1 MCRINDCKWGQIIFT
16 AENVIKYLV
25 KEEEKMKQGLNL
37 AKRIVLFFLGMSII
51 QLGVALF
58 LKTNI
63 GSDPFTVFTQGLSIT
78 LNKTGL
84 KDFSFVQMLAG
95 KSEVTPGIAN
105 MIILIVLF
113 VIILFTEK
121 KRIKIGTLICVVGVG
136 PIIDFGVKIISY
148 FPVESYNYVIKMILL
163 LLGCF
168 IIAIGFSILS
178 ASNIGVAPND
188 IIPFIIQDKTKIE
201 YRWVRISL
209 DAVFLIGG
217 FLLGGKVGIGTII
230 AMLSTGP
237 FIQLCLPYGEKC
249 VNLILGSYETKTEEV
264 AA

>member
-1 MCRINDCKWGQIIFT
+1 
-16 AENVIKYLV
+16 
-25 KEEEKMKQGLNL
+25 MKQGLNL
-37 AKRIVLFFLGMSII
+37 TKRIILFFLGMSII

-63 GSDPFTVFTQGLSIT
+63 GSDPFTVFTQGLSMS

-84 KDFSFVQMLAG
+84 KDFSLVQMLAG

-121 KRIKIGTLICVVGVG
+121 SRIKIGTLICVVGVG
-136 PIIDFGVKIISY
+136 PIIDLGVNIISY

-163 LLGCF
+163 LAGCF

-178 ASNIGVAPND
+178 ASNLGVAPND

-201 YRWVRISL
+201 YRWIRISL
-209 DAVFLIGG
+209 DAIFLIGG

-230 AMLSTGP
+230 AMLSQGP
-237 FIQLCLPYGEKC
+237 FIQLCLPYGEKI
-249 VNLILGSYETKTEEV
+249 VSSILSQHESEKQEI

>member
-1 MCRINDCKWGQIIFT
+1 
-16 AENVIKYLV
+16 
-25 KEEEKMKQGLNL
+25 MKQGLNL
-37 AKRIVLFFLGMSII
+37 TKRIVLFFLGMSII

-63 GSDPFTVFTQGLSIT
+63 GSDPFTVFTQGLSMA

-84 KDFSFVQMLAG
+84 KDFSLVQMLAG

-105 MIILIVLF
+105 MIILMVLF
-113 VIILFTEK
+113 LIILFTEK

-136 PIIDFGVKIISY
+136 PIIDLGVNIISY

-163 LLGCF
+163 LAGCF

-178 ASNIGVAPND
+178 ASNLGVAPND

-201 YRWVRISL
+201 YRWIRISL
-209 DAVFLIGG
+209 DAIFLIGG

-230 AMLSTGP
+230 AMLAQGP
-237 FIQLCLPYGEKC
+237 FIQLCLPYGEKI
-249 VNLILGSYETKTEEV
+249 VSSILSQHESEKQEI

>member
-1 MCRINDCKWGQIIFT
+1 
-16 AENVIKYLV
+16 
-25 KEEEKMKQGLNL
+25 MKQGLNL
-37 AKRIVLFFLGMSII
+37 TKRIILFFLGMSII

-63 GSDPFTVFTQGLSIT
+63 GSDPFTVFTQGLSMS
-78 LNKTGL
+78 LNKTGV
-84 KDFSFVQMLAG
+84 KDFSLVQMLAG

-121 KRIKIGTLICVVGVG
+121 SRIKIGTLICVVGVG
-136 PIIDFGVKIISY
+136 PIIDLGVNIISY
-148 FPVESYNYVIKMILL
+148 FPVDSYNYVIKMILL
-163 LLGCF
+163 LAGCF

-178 ASNIGVAPND
+178 ASNLGVAPND

-201 YRWVRISL
+201 YRWIRISL
-209 DAVFLIGG
+209 DAIFLIGG

-230 AMLSTGP
+230 AMLAQGP
-237 FIQLCLPYGEKC
+237 FIQLCLPYGEKI
-249 VNLILGSYETKTEEV
+249 VSSILSQYESEKQEI

>member
-1 MCRINDCKWGQIIFT
+1 
-16 AENVIKYLV
+16 
-25 KEEEKMKQGLNL
+25 MKQGLNL
-37 AKRIVLFFLGMSII
+37 TKRIILFFLGMSII

-63 GSDPFTVFTQGLSIT
+63 GSDPFTVFTQGLSMA

-84 KDFSFVQMLAG
+84 KDFSLVQMLAG

-105 MIILIVLF
+105 MIILMVLF
-113 VIILFTEK
+113 LIILFTEK

-136 PIIDFGVKIISY
+136 PIIDLGVNIISY

-163 LLGCF
+163 LAGCF

-178 ASNIGVAPND
+178 ASNLGVAPND

-201 YRWVRISL
+201 YRWIRISL
-209 DAVFLIGG
+209 DAIFLIGG

-230 AMLSTGP
+230 AMLSQGP
-237 FIQLCLPYGEKC
+237 FIQLCLPYGEKI
-249 VNLILGSYETKTEEV
+249 VSSILSQHESEKQEI

>member
-1 MCRINDCKWGQIIFT
+1 
-16 AENVIKYLV
+16 
-25 KEEEKMKQGLNL
+25 MKQGLNL
-37 AKRIVLFFLGMSII
+37 TKRIVLFFLGMSII

-63 GSDPFTVFTQGLSIT
+63 GSDPFTVFTQGLSMA
-78 LNKTGL
+78 LNKTGV
-84 KDFSFVQMLAG
+84 KDFSLVQMLAG
-95 KSEVTPGIAN
+95 KSEITPGIVN

-121 KRIKIGTLICVVGVG
+121 SRIKIGTLICVVGVG
-136 PIIDFGVKIISY
+136 PIIDLGVNIISY
-148 FPVESYNYVIKMILL
+148 FPVDSYNYVIKMILL
-163 LLGCF
+163 LAGCF

-178 ASNIGVAPND
+178 ASNLGVAPND

-201 YRWVRISL
+201 YRWIRISL
-209 DAVFLIGG
+209 DAIFLIGG

-230 AMLSTGP
+230 AMLAQGP
-237 FIQLCLPYGEKC
+237 FIQLCLPYGEKI
-249 VNLILGSYETKTEEV
+249 VSSILSQHESEKQEI

>member
-1 MCRINDCKWGQIIFT
+1 
-16 AENVIKYLV
+16 
-25 KEEEKMKQGLNL
+25 MKQGLNL
-37 AKRIVLFFLGMSII
+37 TKRIILFFLGMSII

-63 GSDPFTVFTQGLSIT
+63 GSDPFTVFTQGLSMA

-84 KDFSFVQMLAG
+84 KDFSLVQMLAG

-105 MIILIVLF
+105 MIILMVLF
-113 VIILFTEK
+113 LIILFTEK

-136 PIIDFGVKIISY
+136 PIIDLGVNIISY

-163 LLGCF
+163 LAGCF

-178 ASNIGVAPND
+178 ESNLGVAPND

-201 YRWVRISL
+201 YRWIRISL
-209 DAVFLIGG
+209 DAIFLIGG

-230 AMLSTGP
+230 AMLSQGP
-237 FIQLCLPYGEKC
+237 FIQLCLPYGEKI
-249 VNLILGSYETKTEEV
+249 VSSILSQHESEKQEI

>member
-1 MCRINDCKWGQIIFT
+1 
-16 AENVIKYLV
+16 
-25 KEEEKMKQGLNL
+25 MKQGLNL
-37 AKRIVLFFLGMSII
+37 TKRIILFFLGMSII

-63 GSDPFTVFTQGLSIT
+63 GSDPFTVFTQGLSMS

-84 KDFSFVQMLAG
+84 KDFSLVQMLAG

-105 MIILIVLF
+105 MIILMVLF
-113 VIILFTEK
+113 LIILFTEK

-136 PIIDFGVKIISY
+136 PIIDLGVNIISY

-163 LLGCF
+163 LAGCF

-178 ASNIGVAPND
+178 ASNLGVAPND

-201 YRWVRISL
+201 YRWIRIIF
-209 DAVFLIGG
+209 DGVFLLLG
-217 FLLGGKVGIGTII
+217 FVLGGKVGIGTII
-230 AMLSTGP
+230 SMLSTGP
-237 FIQLCLPYGEKC
+237 FIQFCLPYGSKL
-249 VNLILGSYETKTEEV
+249 VKFILNTKNHLDNETV
-264 AA
+264 IAD